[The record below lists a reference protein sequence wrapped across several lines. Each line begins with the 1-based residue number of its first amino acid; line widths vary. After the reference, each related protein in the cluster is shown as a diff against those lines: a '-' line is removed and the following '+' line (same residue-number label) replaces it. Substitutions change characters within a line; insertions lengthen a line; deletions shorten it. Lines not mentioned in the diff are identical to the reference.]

1 MEPSQQAG
9 FADAFAQAKPAFTFI
24 TETRARMPNRS
35 TVRLYGALAAA
46 LTLTASPALAQF
58 SPRPV
63 SNPATGETYHIE
75 GAAGF
80 WYPSADMSIA
90 SQSLGIVGDTIDFK
104 KDLGLMDTRFSELHL
119 VLRPVRKHKF
129 RFQFIPIDY
138 LQLGHTL
145 TRRIVFNGQA
155 YTIGVPVNSELNWK
169 AYRFAYEYDFL
180 SRDSWFAG
188 VILDA
193 KYTDV
198 TATLQAPPN
207 TNEFTHAQA
216 PIPAIG
222 GIARFYVVP
231 NVSITGE
238 LTGIKIPDSIS
249 TKYKAHYAD
258 LDIYGTVNFTNY
270 IGAQV
275 GYRTFDI
282 GYQFKSDTGS
292 FVLKGLYFGVVAR
305 Y

>member
-1 MEPSQQAG
+1 ML
-9 FADAFAQAKPAFTFI
+9 
-24 TETRARMPNRS
+24 NRS
-35 TVRLYGALAAA
+35 AVRLYGALAAVLI
-46 LTLTASPALAQF
+46 LTSSPVLAQF
-58 SPRPV
+58 KPRPV
-63 SNPATGETYHIE
+63 SDPATGETYHIE
-75 GAAGF
+75 AAAGF
-80 WYPSADMSIA
+80 WSPSADMSI
-90 SQSLGIVGDTIDFK
+90 SSESLGIVGTTIDFK
-104 KDLGLMDTRFSELHL
+104 NDLGLMDTRFSELHL
-119 VLRPVRKHKF
+119 VLRPARKHKF

-138 LQLGHTL
+138 TQIDHTL
-145 TRRIVFNGQA
+145 TRKIIFNGQA
-155 YTIGVPVNSELNWK
+155 YTVGLPVNSELNWK
-169 AYRFAYEYDFL
+169 AFRFAYEYDFL
-180 SRDSWFAG
+180 YRDRWFAG
-188 VILDA
+188 VVLDA

-238 LTGIKIPDSIS
+238 LTGIKIPDSVS

-258 LDIYGTVNFTNY
+258 FDIYGTVNFTNN
-270 IGAQV
+270 IGAQL

-282 GYQFKSDTGS
+282 GYTFKSDSGS

-305 Y
+305 F